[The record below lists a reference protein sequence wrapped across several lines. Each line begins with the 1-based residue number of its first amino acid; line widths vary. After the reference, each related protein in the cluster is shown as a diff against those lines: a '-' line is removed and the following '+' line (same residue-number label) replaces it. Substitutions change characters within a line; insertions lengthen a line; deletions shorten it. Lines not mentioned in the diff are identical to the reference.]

1 MFEKDEITGK
11 IEFSHNPFSMPQG
24 GMEALNTQ
32 DPLEI
37 KAWQYDLVC
46 NGIEL
51 SSGAIR
57 NHLPE
62 VMYRAFN
69 IAGYGPQVVEENFP
83 ALINAFKFGAPPH
96 GGIAPG
102 IDRIVML
109 IADEPNIREVI
120 LFPMNGKA
128 EDLMMSSPSSVEDKQ
143 LNELHIRKALI
154 QSKNWQKDTKQ

>member
-51 SSGAIR
+51 PSEQLEIICQ
-57 NHLPE
+57 E
-62 VMYRAFN
+62 VMYRF
-69 IAGYGPQVVEENFP
+69 
-83 ALINAFKFGAPPH
+83 
-96 GGIAPG
+96 
-102 IDRIVML
+102 
-109 IADEPNIREVI
+109 
-120 LFPMNGKA
+120 
-128 EDLMMSSPSSVEDKQ
+128 
-143 LNELHIRKALI
+143 
-154 QSKNWQKDTKQ
+154 